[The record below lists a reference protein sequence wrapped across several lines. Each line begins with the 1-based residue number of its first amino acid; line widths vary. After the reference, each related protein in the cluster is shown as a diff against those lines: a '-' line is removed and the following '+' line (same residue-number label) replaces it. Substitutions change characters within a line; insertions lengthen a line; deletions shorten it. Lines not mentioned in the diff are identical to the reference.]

1 MVINQFLN
9 EVEEQQKSG
18 IYLVNDLNRH
28 LLVLPYRYHK
38 TDFIINS
45 MEKRLI
51 TLLPDN
57 VRTDVAFQ
65 RKQLSFCFNIIK
77 DKKKF
82 PHKHNLVYHAK

>member
-1 MVINQFLN
+1 
-9 EVEEQQKSG
+9 
-18 IYLVNDLNRH
+18 
-28 LLVLPYRYHK
+28 
-38 TDFIINS
+38 

-82 PHKHNLVYHAK
+82 PHKHNLVYHAKWAEESYNDEYISEMTRRISERG

>member
-9 EVEEQQKSG
+9 EVEEVQKSG
-18 IYLVNDLNRH
+18 VYLVNDLNCH
-28 LLVLPYRYHK
+28 LLVLPYQYHK

-77 DKKKF
+77 DEKKF